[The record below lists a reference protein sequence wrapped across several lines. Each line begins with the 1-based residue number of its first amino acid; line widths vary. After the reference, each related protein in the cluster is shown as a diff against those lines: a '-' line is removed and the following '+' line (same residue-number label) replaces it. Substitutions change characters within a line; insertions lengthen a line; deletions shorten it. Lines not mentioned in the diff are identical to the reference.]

1 LEGEKRKRLGK
12 EDVPQKI
19 ICQNKLVRLNYFID
33 DTYEAGIVLV
43 GTELKALRAGKA
55 NVKDSYALVQRG
67 EVFLYDL
74 HIGPYSHGN
83 RANHEPLRVRKLL
96 LHKREIK
103 RLYGKAQERGMSLFP
118 LKLYFKNGKVK
129 VEIGVGKGK
138 KLYDK
143 REDMKK
149 RDDMRDVE
157 RGLRSRHREG

>member
-1 LEGEKRKRLGK
+1 LAG
-12 EDVPQKI
+12 
-19 ICQNKLVRLNYFID
+19 LNYFID

-43 GTELKALRAGKA
+43 GTELKALRDGRA
-55 NVKDSYALVQRG
+55 NLKDSYALVQDG

-83 RANHEPLRVRKLL
+83 RANHEPLRTRKLL

-103 RLYGKAQERGMSLFP
+103 RLYGKSQEKGLTLVP
-118 LKLYFKNGKVK
+118 TKLYFKAGKVK

-143 REDMKK
+143 REDIK
-149 RDDMRDVE
+149 RKDDMRDME
-157 RGLRSRHREG
+157 RGLRKKYSPVLS

>member
-1 LEGEKRKRLGK
+1 MTKQNIA
-12 EDVPQKI
+12 QKI
-19 ICQNKLVRLNYFID
+19 ICQNKLARLNYFID

-43 GTELKALRAGKA
+43 GTELKALRDGRA
-55 NVKDSYALVQRG
+55 NLKDSYALVQNG

-74 HIGPYSHGN
+74 HVGPYSHGN

-103 RLYGKAQERGMSLFP
+103 RLYGKSQEKGLALIP
-118 LKLYFKNGKVK
+118 IKLYFKAGKVK

-143 REDMKK
+143 REDIKK
-149 RDDMRDVE
+149 KDDMRDME
-157 RGLRSRHREG
+157 RGLRKKHLPVAS